1 MGLRREQ
8 DLQLLDMSHNT
19 YTFQYFV
26 PGDDF
31 PGVHE
36 AIVGALDARIALGT
50 DSAAVLEH
58 LQQIR
63 DATQQVIDDHNNP
76 PQEP

>member
-1 MGLRREQ
+1 
-8 DLQLLDMSHNT
+8 MSHTT

-31 PGVHE
+31 PGVHT
-36 AIVGALDARIALGT
+36 AIVAALDAQIALGT
-50 DSAAVLEH
+50 DTAEVITH

-76 PQEP
+76 PEQP